1 MAGNFQ
7 RNTRVA
13 PCTRQAVQPE
23 PRASPSLRSTE
34 RSKRVGFRLI
44 NCTTANTPSTQLNFA
59 VLSHH
64 HHHHHHRQQLV
75 RRVPAPSASPDGTS
89 VERHRHCGAQRW
101 YCALQGSSEGA
112 YKGRKPSY
120 SREQLERPTRC
131 SENSQASARSPRS
144 LGHPADGLW
153 DQG

>member
-7 RNTRVA
+7 RNTWVA
-13 PCTRQAVQPE
+13 PCTRQVAQPE
-23 PRASPSLRSTE
+23 SRASPSPRSTE
-34 RSKRVGFRLI
+34 RSRLVGFRLI

-59 VLSHH
+59 VLS

-101 YCALQGSSEGA
+101 YRARPGSSERA
-112 YKGRKPSY
+112 YMGRKAKLWPRTV
-120 SREQLERPTRC
+120 RER
-131 SENSQASARSPRS
+131 ARDARKVRKSPRS
-144 LGHPADGLW
+144 LGSLGRRSTRSRMIR
-153 DQG
+153 